1 MQLATVARK
10 DDAGGRSLRTVLK
23 SGATTASGATRL
35 LGTTYALHDD
45 RFEVDP
51 ATGTAWTRAGVDAL
65 QAGVEVV
72 A

>member
-1 MQLATVARK
+1 MAISESRERPRAN
-10 DDAGGRSLRTVLK
+10 
-23 SGATTASGATRL
+23 GATRG
-35 LGTTYALHDD
+35 LGTSYALYDD

-51 ATGTAWTRAGVDAL
+51 ATGAAWTKAGVDAL